1 MAGLSRTAAILA
13 AAGKSQRMG
22 DADKIVL
29 PLRNR
34 PLIEY
39 PLRVFDSHQ
48 AIALIVVVVSKSGR
62 ERLESCV
69 RGFGLETEIRFTLG
83 GVRRQDSV
91 EAGMRAAPDADWLV
105 IHDAARPF
113 IDEAMIDRGLKAAE
127 ITGAAV
133 AGIRCRDTVK
143 LVDSERT
150 IRETVDRDSL
160 WMIQTPQIFRREL
173 LAQAFETVSADVT
186 DEAGLLEAR
195 GREVKVFEGSSRNVK
210 VTTPDDIVIAESLA
224 ADMDALA

>member
-1 MAGLSRTAAILA
+1 
-13 AAGKSQRMG
+13 MG
-22 DADKIVL
+22 DIDKIVF

-39 PLRVFDSHQ
+39 PLRVFDSHP
-48 AIALIVVVVSKSGR
+48 AIVLIVVVVSKIGR

-69 RGFGLETEIRFTLG
+69 SGFGLKTEIRFTLG
-83 GVRRQDSV
+83 GARRQDSV
-91 EAGMRAAPDADWLV
+91 EAGMRAASDAEWLV

-113 IDEAMIDRGLKAAE
+113 VDEAMIDRGLRAAE

-143 LVDSERT
+143 LVDSNRT
-150 IRETVDRDSL
+150 VRETVDRESL

-173 LAQAFETVSADVT
+173 LEQAFDAVSTDVT
-186 DEAGLLEAR
+186 DEAGLVEAY
-195 GREVKVFEGSSRNVK
+195 GREVKVFEGSARNVK

-224 ADMDALA
+224 AEMDALA

>member
-1 MAGLSRTAAILA
+1 MPTRSSSRC
-13 AAGKSQRMG
+13 G
-22 DADKIVL
+22 
-29 PLRNR
+29 NR

-160 WMIQTPQIFRREL
+160 WMIQTPPDL
-173 LAQAFETVSADVT
+173 P
-186 DEAGLLEAR
+186 AGAAGAGIRNGIR
-195 GREVKVFEGSSRNVK
+195 GRHRRGRAVGGPRPGGEGVRRARLG
-210 VTTPDDIVIAESLA
+210 T
-224 ADMDALA
+224 